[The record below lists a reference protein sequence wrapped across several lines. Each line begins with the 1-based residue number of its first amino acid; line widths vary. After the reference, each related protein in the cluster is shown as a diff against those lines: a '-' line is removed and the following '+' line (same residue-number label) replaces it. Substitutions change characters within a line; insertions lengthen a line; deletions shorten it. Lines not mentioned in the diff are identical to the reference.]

1 MCLCFRRANLS
12 KHEHSGEDSAGS
24 CHPRDHKQLE
34 LDLVCLIDFFNQKEL
49 QCCSSLD
56 ENLKPIR
63 QTKQAD
69 TSTGQ
74 RSKIFILDKIKCGVF
89 SLVSFLISHYLGD
102 NCVLLVWPVG
112 PY

>member
-1 MCLCFRRANLS
+1 MNMLVKTQLVPVIHVITSNLNWI
-12 KHEHSGEDSAGS
+12 
-24 CHPRDHKQLE
+24 LY
-34 LDLVCLIDFFNQKEL
+34 VIYFFNQKEL

-56 ENLKPIR
+56 ENLKPSR